1 MKRLSICQLFAE
13 IFICN
18 ATTRANTETLQ
29 LFFLFQFL
37 CNEMNISLNQSFVY
51 QLACL
56 GKKVEAV
63 CPFLNKLL
71 AAAGAK
77 QRCNVEG

>member
-1 MKRLSICQLFAE
+1 
-13 IFICN
+13 
-18 ATTRANTETLQ
+18 
-29 LFFLFQFL
+29 
-37 CNEMNISLNQSFVY
+37 MNISLNQSFVY